1 MLLLRE
7 AARPAAVREH
17 RLAPWFAVGTV
28 CFGAFMGQL
37 DASIVTLAFPALQRQ
52 FASGLAGVQWV
63 SLSYLLALIALLV
76 PVGRWSDRAGRKLVY
91 LYGFVVFTVASAGCG
106 LAWSLG
112 ALIVL
117 RVAQAAGAAML
128 QANSVALV
136 ATSAPPGKRRAALGV
151 QAAAQALGLALGPV
165 AGGLLLAS
173 LGWRWIFIV
182 NLPVGV
188 VALVAG
194 WFLLPRTRQR
204 ADRAGPDPAG
214 LVLLAVGVSG
224 GLLAL
229 SAASGLSMPVA
240 AVAGCVAAA
249 VLAGAGLAWW
259 ERRAAAPLIDLR
271 LLAGGGLAAGIGGAL
286 CAYLVLFGPLVLFPQ
301 LMAAHGV
308 GPLRAGLLLAALP
321 AGFGVAAV
329 AGERVLPGRWANGF
343 RCVIGGLA
351 AASCAAALA
360 VPTSAAVTAAL
371 LGLLG
376 IGLGVYI
383 PANNAAIM
391 AAVPAGESAAAGG
404 LVNMARGLG
413 TALGVAA
420 VSIALHAGTRPGP
433 AMLTLAA
440 AALIA
445 AWAGH
450 ATPGKLPR
458 VWVLG
463 SLRGVGQAIDF
474 PGEGL
479 EGGDRGGQGAALL
492 GGERG
497 QGQVEDG
504 GVGGL
509 PGEDGLATGLGDRQL
524 HGAPVVF
531 GDGPAQHALGE
542 ERVHDG
548 GHRVGPHVEAAREL
562 TGAGTR
568 LLGQRRK
575 QLELR
580 HGERV
585 GRIGD
590 PGAAAQRAAE
600 PGDRLGQAVRPLAG
614 LAAGASAHGHIL
626 HY

>member
-1 MLLLRE
+1 MMLLRE
-7 AARPAAVREH
+7 AARPAVVREH
-17 RLAPWFAVGTV
+17 RFAPWFAVGTV

-52 FASGLAGVQWV
+52 FGAGLAGVQWV
-63 SLSYLLALIALLV
+63 SLSYLLTLVALLV

-112 ALIVL
+112 ALIAL

-136 ATSAPPGKRRAALGV
+136 ATSAPPGKRRAALGI

-173 LGWRWIFIV
+173 AGWRWIFIV
-182 NLPVGV
+182 NVPVGA

-204 ADRAGPDPAG
+204 AERTGADPAG
-214 LVLLAVGVSG
+214 LALLAAAVTA

-229 SAASGLSMPVA
+229 SAASGLGMPAA
-240 AVAGCVAAA
+240 AVAGCAAVAVFAAA
-249 VLAGAGLAWW
+249 GFVWQ
-259 ERRAAAPLIDLR
+259 ERRAAVPLIDLP
-271 LLAGGGLAAGIGGAL
+271 LLTGGGLGAAIGGAL

-301 LMAAHGV
+301 LMAVHGD
-308 GPLRAGLLLAALP
+308 GPLRAGLVLAALP

-329 AGERVLPGRWANGF
+329 AGERVLPGHWSNGF
-343 RCVIGGLA
+343 RCTAGGIA
-351 AASCAAALA
+351 AAGCAAALA
-360 VPTSAAVTAAL
+360 VPAPAVVTVFL

-391 AAVPAGESAAAGG
+391 AAVPPGESGAAGG

-420 VSIALHAGTRPGP
+420 VSVALHAGARPGP

-440 AALIA
+440 AALAA

-450 ATPGKLPR
+450 ATR
-458 VWVLG
+458 RRA
-463 SLRGVGQAIDF
+463 LRGIRAVVG
-474 PGEGL
+474 L
-479 EGGDRGGQGAALL
+479 RGAC
-492 GGERG
+492 
-497 QGQVEDG
+497 
-504 GVGGL
+504 
-509 PGEDGLATGLGDRQL
+509 
-524 HGAPVVF
+524 
-531 GDGPAQHALGE
+531 
-542 ERVHDG
+542 
-548 GHRVGPHVEAAREL
+548 
-562 TGAGTR
+562 
-568 LLGQRRK
+568 
-575 QLELR
+575 
-580 HGERV
+580 
-585 GRIGD
+585 
-590 PGAAAQRAAE
+590 
-600 PGDRLGQAVRPLAG
+600 
-614 LAAGASAHGHIL
+614 
-626 HY
+626 